1 MWVRTAGP
9 ERSDAFMW
17 DETSE
22 EGQAGEGRMT
32 RPLVV
37 VPGEPRAVLAALREA
52 LSGDGPAVLPRD
64 EAATRPAAALP
75 AEVPRRVALVV
86 ETSGSTG
93 APKRVALSAD
103 ALLASA
109 AASENSFG
117 GPGQWLLALPAH
129 YIAGVN
135 VLVRSITSGTEP
147 IVLPEGHFDAKLF
160 AEASDAM
167 DAPLR
172 FASLVPTQLLRLLDA
187 AEEDLPVL
195 DRLRRFDRLLIGGQA
210 TPPALIARSLE
221 LGLNVVRSYGSS
233 ETSGGC
239 VYDGVPLPGVE
250 VRIVDGEVQ
259 LGGTTLAEGYLGD
272 EELTR
277 RTFLDD
283 RGQRWYRTGDSGQ
296 LSDGILTVTGR
307 LDAVIKS
314 GGVKVSLAA
323 VERVVSGLP
332 GLSDAVVVRAPH
344 AQWGEV
350 PVVFFAPEVSAD
362 APGRPVR
369 ISGARFVE
377 VRSSVR
383 VALGAAARPAA
394 LFAIDR
400 IPLLPSGKPDRVA
413 LAELAAREET
423 GPAAS
428 AR

>member
-1 MWVRTAGP
+1 
-9 ERSDAFMW
+9 
-17 DETSE
+17 
-22 EGQAGEGRMT
+22 MT
-32 RPLVV
+32 RALAVV
-37 VPGEPRAVLAALREA
+37 QAEPHAVLAALRDA
-52 LSGDGPAVLPRD
+52 LSGGGPAILPRS
-64 EAATRPAAALP
+64 AASGAAAAPGSSAAAAAGPSAADAARLSEANELP

-93 APKRVALSAD
+93 SPKRVALSAD

-147 IVLPEGHFDAKLF
+147 IILGDGHFDAKVF

-210 TPPALIARSLE
+210 TPSALIARSLE

-250 VRIVDGEVQ
+250 ARIVDGEVQ

-283 RGQRWYRTGDSGQ
+283 RGHRWYRTGDSGE
-296 LSDGILTVTGR
+296 LSEGILTVTGR
-307 LDAVIKS
+307 LDAMIKS

-332 GLSDAVVVRAPH
+332 GLADAVVVRAPH

-350 PVVFFAPEVSAD
+350 PVVFSAGE
-362 APGRPVR
+362 A
-369 ISGARFVE
+369 SLE
-377 VRSSVR
+377 ELRSAVQDC
-383 VALGAAARPAA
+383 LGAAARPVA
-394 LFAIDR
+394 LIALDR
-400 IPLLPSGKPDRVA
+400 IPLLPSGKPDRLA
-413 LAELAAREET
+413 LAALARERIT
-423 GPAAS
+423 G
-428 AR
+428 

>member
-1 MWVRTAGP
+1 
-9 ERSDAFMW
+9 
-17 DETSE
+17 
-22 EGQAGEGRMT
+22 
-32 RPLVV
+32 
-37 VPGEPRAVLAALREA
+37 
-52 LSGDGPAVLPRD
+52 
-64 EAATRPAAALP
+64 
-75 AEVPRRVALVV
+75 
-86 ETSGSTG
+86 
-93 APKRVALSAD
+93 
-103 ALLASA
+103 
-109 AASENSFG
+109 
-117 GPGQWLLALPAH
+117 
-129 YIAGVN
+129 
-135 VLVRSITSGTEP
+135 
-147 IVLPEGHFDAKLF
+147 
-160 AEASDAM
+160 
-167 DAPLR
+167 LR

-187 AEEDLPVL
+187 AEEDLTVL

-221 LGLNVVRSYGSS
+221 LGLNVARSYGSS

-239 VYDGVPLPGVE
+239 VYDGVPLPGVG

-296 LSDGILTVTGR
+296 LNDGILTVTGR

-332 GLSDAVVVRAPH
+332 GLADAVVVRAPH

-369 ISGARFVE
+369 ISGARFEE

-413 LAELAAREET
+413 LAELAAREGA